1 MEGGDLSIVS
11 VCVAS
16 GLFLY
21 FAKLA
26 QFSEKVGFAWGP
38 AFGSMGSGRFH
49 RSCRD
54 NRAERTRPD
63 AIECY
68 IASEVDVGK
77 SNEIQLET
85 V

>member
-1 MEGGDLSIVS
+1 MWGGGLSIVS

-26 QFSEKVGFAWGP
+26 HFSEKVGFAWGP
-38 AFGSMGSGRFH
+38 AFGSIWSGRF
-49 RSCRD
+49 RQSCRD
-54 NRAERTRPD
+54 SRAERTRPD

-68 IASEVDVGK
+68 TASEVDVGK